1 MGFCYIEGGRYVKK
15 ILKSLDYMII
25 IISILLFG
33 IGIVA
38 LYSANGGVNGD
49 TSEVTKQIV
58 WFLVGIAGMIVVL
71 MIDYDL
77 LGKLWIPI
85 YILTILSLI
94 AVLFTPPI
102 NGATSWFQFGG
113 VSIQPGE
120 IAKIA
125 LIIGLR

>member
-49 TSEVTKQIV
+49 TSEVTKQMV

-120 IAKIA
+120 IAKIT

>member
-102 NGATSWFQFGG
+102 NGATSWFRFGG

-120 IAKIA
+120 IAKIT

>member
-15 ILKSLDYMII
+15 ILKSLDYVII

-58 WFLVGIAGMIVVL
+58 WFLVGIVGMIVVL

-120 IAKIA
+120 IAKIT

>member
-120 IAKIA
+120 IAKIT
-125 LIIGLR
+125 LIIVLR

>member
-49 TSEVTKQIV
+49 TTEVTKQIV

-120 IAKIA
+120 IAKIT

>member
-1 MGFCYIEGGRYVKK
+1 MKK

-33 IGIVA
+33 IGIIA

-120 IAKIA
+120 IAKIT

>member
-102 NGATSWFQFGG
+102 TGATSWFQFGG

-120 IAKIA
+120 IAKIT

>member
-1 MGFCYIEGGRYVKK
+1 MKK

-33 IGIVA
+33 IGIIA
-38 LYSANGGVNGD
+38 LYSANGGVDGD

-58 WFLVGIAGMIVVL
+58 WFLVGIAGMVVVL

-77 LGKLWIPI
+77 LGKLWI
-85 YILTILSLI
+85 
-94 AVLFTPPI
+94 PI

-120 IAKIA
+120 IAKIT

>member
-58 WFLVGIAGMIVVL
+58 WFLVGIVGMIVVL

-120 IAKIA
+120 IAKIT

>member
-58 WFLVGIAGMIVVL
+58 WFPVGIAGMIVVL

-120 IAKIA
+120 IAKIT

>member
-58 WFLVGIAGMIVVL
+58 CFLVGIARMIVVL

-120 IAKIA
+120 IAKIT

>member
-1 MGFCYIEGGRYVKK
+1 MKK

-58 WFLVGIAGMIVVL
+58 WFLVGIVGMIVVL

-85 YILTILSLI
+85 YILTLLSLI

-120 IAKIA
+120 IAKIT
-125 LIIGLR
+125 LIIGLRQVTTIF

>member
-120 IAKIA
+120 IAKIT

>member
-49 TSEVTKQIV
+49 TSEVTKQLV

-120 IAKIA
+120 IAKIT

>member
-1 MGFCYIEGGRYVKK
+1 MGFCYIEGGRYLKK

-33 IGIVA
+33 IGIIA
-38 LYSANGGVNGD
+38 LYSANGGVDGD

-58 WFLVGIAGMIVVL
+58 WFLVGIAGMVVVL

-94 AVLFTPPI
+94 VVLFTPPI

-120 IAKIA
+120 IAKIT

>member
-1 MGFCYIEGGRYVKK
+1 MGFCYIEGGRYLKK

-33 IGIVA
+33 IGIIA
-38 LYSANGGVNGD
+38 LYSANGGVDGD

-58 WFLVGIAGMIVVL
+58 WFLVGIAGMVVVL

-94 AVLFTPPI
+94 TVLFTPPI

-120 IAKIA
+120 IAKIT

>member
-33 IGIVA
+33 IGIIA

-120 IAKIA
+120 IAKIT

>member
-33 IGIVA
+33 IGIIA
-38 LYSANGGVNGD
+38 LYSANGGVDGD

-58 WFLVGIAGMIVVL
+58 WFLVGIAGMVVVL

-120 IAKIA
+120 IAKIT

>member
-1 MGFCYIEGGRYVKK
+1 MGFCYIEGGRYLKK

-33 IGIVA
+33 IGIIA
-38 LYSANGGVNGD
+38 LYSANGGVDGD

-58 WFLVGIAGMIVVL
+58 WFLVGIAGMVVVL

-120 IAKIA
+120 IAKIT